1 MLVTYSYVSDVG
13 TFWIKPLP
21 GRSGRFL
28 LGVDETPLGSYLRP
42 EDAARD
48 VHAHRTSWREW
59 DSLPAADEPVD
70 LTAWQSGPPD

>member
-1 MLVTYSYVSDVG
+1 MLATYHYVSAVG

-21 GRSGRFL
+21 RRSGRFL
-28 LGVDETPLGSYLRP
+28 LGVDETPLGSYVRP